1 MMNTTIWKIA
11 AISLVL
17 SHPAPSPLVPRE
29 GVGTGRVQGVVLS
42 STPPLAQVDA
52 PSPMIFVGW
61 RDGTDVTERDRII
74 RSVGISESVGGTNHY
89 SHIPNLT
96 LVAVGDGAAA
106 RVAIAELSQR
116 HEIEFVEEDRTFIAT
131 RHEFIPNDAGFSQCW
146 GHRNTG
152 SSGGLPNFDMNS
164 TDAWSL
170 VRGVPTVKILVFE
183 TGIQQDHPDIN
194 QLTGR
199 DFTTGA
205 TNGILGG
212 GPANGCDNHG
222 TSVAGCITGIIN
234 NWIGTVGVAPDCKV
248 ISAKVGI
255 AVTPC
260 NGSWQGQTSWTVN
273 AINWAIANGVRV
285 TNNSNDYGTAS
296 TAMTNA
302 YTAARNAG
310 IVNFAS
316 SGNSG
321 NTTIGYPATAPGVN
335 AVGASSR
342 NGQRA
347 SFSSYG
353 SKLAFVAPGQSIYT
367 TDRTGSSGYSTG
379 DYASVDGTSFSSPY
393 AAGVAALILSVDP
406 GLSAAEV
413 EEVMKNTCR
422 DMGTAGYDGFTG
434 WGMLDAEAAA
444 LAAFAGLPEPCPS
457 DFNQDRAV
465 DGGDLGILLSSW
477 GSSNFDLGADLTGDS
492 VVNGEDLGIL
502 LGAWGGCP

>member
-1 MMNTTIWKIA
+1 MNIITSLA
-11 AISLVL
+11 AVT
-17 SHPAPSPLVPRE
+17 
-29 GVGTGRVQGVVLS
+29 VGLTVSLS
-42 STPPLAQVDA
+42 STLT
-52 PSPMIFVGW
+52 PSK
-61 RDGTDVTERDRII
+61 
-74 RSVGISESVGGTNHY
+74 GISQGISQRISQGISRASIPPAEAAPQQSVDSFFIKWKEGADRNSVIASVKNVEGINHY

-96 LVAVGDGAAA
+96 LVTMVNSDSMREAMT
-106 RVAIAELSQR
+106 ELSKKP
-116 HEIEFVEEDRTFIAT
+116 EIEFMEEDRVFIAT
-131 RHEFIPNDAGFSQCW
+131 RHEVIPNDSGFSQCW

-152 SSGGLPNFDMNS
+152 SSGGLSNFDMNS
-164 TDAWSL
+164 TNAWSL
-170 VRGVPTVKILVFE
+170 TKGTPMIKVLVFE

-194 QLTGR
+194 QLPGR

-205 TNGILGG
+205 VNGVAGG
-212 GPANGCDNHG
+212 GPSNSCDNHG
-222 TSVAGCITGIIN
+222 TAVAGCITGIIN
-234 NWIGTVGVAPDCKV
+234 NAIGTVGVAPDCKV

-255 AVTPC
+255 AVSPC

-273 AINWAIANGVRV
+273 AINWGIANGVRV

-310 IVNFAS
+310 ILNFAS

-321 NTTIGYPATAPGVN
+321 NTSIGYPATAPSVN

-353 SKLAFVAPGQSIYT
+353 SKLAFVAPGQTIYT
-367 TDRTGSSGYSTG
+367 TDRTGSNGYASG
-379 DYASVDGTSFSSPY
+379 DYTSIDGTSFSSPY
-393 AAGVAALILSVDP
+393 AAGVAALILSVNP
-406 GLSAAEV
+406 NLSAIEV
-413 EEVMKNTCR
+413 ENIMKTTCR
-422 DMGTAGYDGFTG
+422 DMGTAGYDQFTG
-434 WGMLDAEAAA
+434 WGMLNAEAAVI
-444 LAAFAGLPEPCPS
+444 AAMPQMPDPCPS

-465 DGGDLGILLSSW
+465 DGIDLGTLLSSW
-477 GSSNFDLGADLTGDS
+477 GSSNFDLTGDS